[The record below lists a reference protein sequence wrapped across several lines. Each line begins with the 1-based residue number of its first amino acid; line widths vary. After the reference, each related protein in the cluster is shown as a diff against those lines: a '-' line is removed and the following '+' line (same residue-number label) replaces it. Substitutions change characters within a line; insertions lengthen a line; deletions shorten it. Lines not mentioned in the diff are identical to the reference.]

1 MASLYQFA
9 ETEMLAFI
17 LVFLRVVS
25 FLLSWAILGTASVP
39 MSLKILTSLAISF
52 VLFPLIG
59 WKQLSVD
66 LSSGMVIFMAA
77 REVAIGLTIG
87 FFTKMFFHALAIGG
101 QIISISMGL
110 SSAQVFNPTM
120 NVEGSAIEQFKIML
134 GSLFFLFINGHH
146 HFLTGLATS
155 FKLVPIGT
163 SGIDYNAFS
172 RMGPLMGEVMVIG
185 IKVAAPVMISIFF
198 VNIAMGIVGR
208 AVPQINVLVTSL
220 PVNILVGFAT
230 LMVAL
235 PLFSY
240 EMREM
245 LETMTI
251 RLFDLMKHL

>member
-1 MASLYQFA
+1 MGSLYQFA

-25 FLLSWAILGTASVP
+25 FMVSWAILGTAAVP
-39 MSLKILTSLAISF
+39 MPVKILTSLVITF
-52 VLFPLIG
+52 VLFPVIG
-59 WKQLSVD
+59 WKQLGVD
-66 LSSGMVIFMAA
+66 LSSGIVIFLAA

-87 FFTKMFFHALAIGG
+87 FFTAMFFQGIAIGG
-101 QIISISMGL
+101 QIISMSMGL

-120 NVEGSAIEQFKIML
+120 NVEGSAVEQFKVML

-146 HFLTGLATS
+146 HFLSGFAAS
-155 FKLVPIGT
+155 FKLVPIST
-163 SGIDYNAFS
+163 VGIDFNAFAG
-172 RMGPLMGEVMVIG
+172 MGPLIGEVMVIG

-220 PVNILVGFAT
+220 PANILVGLAT
-230 LMVAL
+230 LIVSL

-245 LETMTI
+245 LESMTT
-251 RLFDLMKHL
+251 RLFEMMKNL